1 MATTLYLIRHGESE
15 ANERDAFLGH
25 MDLSLTATGRAQAHM
40 TADFLFKNAERPQA
54 IYASD
59 LSRAFFTARCT
70 ADMLGIEIVKDRD
83 LREIEAGL
91 WENTPFLTLAETY
104 PESYRI
110 WREDIGRA
118 HPDGGE
124 SVKALWERVMR
135 AITRIAE
142 AHEGETVYIFSHG
155 TPIRSFAAHCF
166 GKNSEDLKDVPWP
179 ANASVTK
186 ATYENGVFS
195 MVEYNRYDFMGEM
208 ATVLPSTT

>member
-25 MDLSLTATGRAQAHM
+25 LDLPLTETGRAQARM
-40 TADFLFKNAERPQA
+40 TADFLLKNAERPDI

-59 LSRAFFTARCT
+59 LSRALFTARCT
-70 ADMLGIEIVKDRD
+70 ADALGIEIVKDRD

-91 WENTPFLTLAETY
+91 WENTPFLTLVEKY

-142 AHEGETVYIFSHG
+142 AHANETVYIFSHG

-166 GKNSEDLKDVPWP
+166 GKRAEDLKDIPWP

-186 ATYENGVFS
+186 AVYEDGAFS
-195 MVEYNRYDFMGEM
+195 MAEYNRYDFMGAL